1 MFEVMSEDYVKTAK
15 AKGLSAR
22 EIVWRHQIRNAIIP
36 MIPTMGME
44 IVGILMG
51 SFVVENIFSIP
62 GIGAYFVTS
71 VQSLDYS
78 MTLGLTVFL
87 GIFVV
92 VANFLVD
99 LIYGLV
105 DPRIRVAK

>member
-1 MFEVMSEDYVKTAK
+1 M
-15 AKGLSAR
+15 
-22 EIVWRHQIRNAIIP
+22 
-36 MIPTMGME
+36 
-44 IVGILMG
+44 
-51 SFVVENIFSIP
+51 
-62 GIGAYFVTS
+62 TS